1 MLIIQQQYP
10 LQNSGASTSDWIG
23 QVKGRV
29 IYAYD
34 LNTLFPENKGEIEFT
49 DRLDNQNMV
58 HKTVQKYKNR
68 FKEAWE
74 ELSDK

>member
-1 MLIIQQQYP
+1 MIIIQHGHI
-10 LQNSGASTSDWIG
+10 LHNSGASTSDWIG
-23 QVKGRV
+23 RIEGRV

-34 LNTLFPENKGEIEFT
+34 LGTVSSGTIGFT
-49 DRLDNQNMV
+49 DMPDNQNMV

-74 ELSDK
+74 ELSNK

>member
-1 MLIIQQQYP
+1 MIIIKQQEYP
-10 LQNSGASTSDWIG
+10 LQTNGASTSDWIG
-23 QVKGRV
+23 QVKGQV

-34 LNTLFPENKGEIEFT
+34 LNSLLSGVMKFT
-49 DRLDNQNMV
+49 DEPDNQNMV

>member
-1 MLIIQQQYP
+1 MAIIKQEYP
-10 LQNSGASTSDWIG
+10 LRNSSARTSDWIG

-34 LNTLFPENKGEIEFT
+34 LDTLVSGAIEFT
-49 DRLDNQNMV
+49 DRPDNQNMV
-58 HKTVQKYKNR
+58 HKTVHKYKTR

-74 ELSDK
+74 ELSEK

>member
-1 MLIIQQQYP
+1 MAIIQEEYP
-10 LQNSGASTSDWIG
+10 LRNNNATTSDWIG
-23 QVKGRV
+23 QVEGRV

-34 LNTLFPENKGEIEFT
+34 LGTLFSGAIGST
-49 DRLDNQNMV
+49 DMPDTQDTV

>member
-1 MLIIQQQYP
+1 MAIIQEECP
-10 LQNSGASTSDWIG
+10 LRNNSATTSDWIG
-23 QVKGRV
+23 QVKDGV

-34 LNTLFPENKGEIEFT
+34 LGTLSSGAIEFT
-49 DRLDNQNMV
+49 KPDNQNMV
-58 HKTVQKYKNR
+58 HKAVQKYKTR

>member
-1 MLIIQQQYP
+1 MVIIQEEYP
-10 LQNSGASTSDWIG
+10 LRNGSATTSDWIG
-23 QVKGRV
+23 QVKGGV

-34 LNTLFPENKGEIEFT
+34 LSTLCAGVIQFSEPE
-49 DRLDNQNMV
+49 NQNMV
-58 HKTVQKYKNR
+58 HKTVHKYKTR

>member
-1 MLIIQQQYP
+1 MAIIKQEYP
-10 LQNSGASTSDWIG
+10 LRNSSARTSDWIG

-34 LNTLFPENKGEIEFT
+34 LGNLFSGGIELT
-49 DRLDNQNMV
+49 DRPENQNMV
-58 HKTVQKYKNR
+58 HKTVQKYKAR
-68 FKEAWE
+68 FKGAWE

>member
-1 MLIIQQQYP
+1 MIIIHQQEYP
-10 LQNSGASTSDWIG
+10 LNTNGASTNDWIG

-34 LNTLFPENKGEIEFT
+34 LNSLISGAMKFADEP
-49 DRLDNQNMV
+49 DNQHMV
-58 HKTVQKYKNR
+58 HKTVQKYKTR

-74 ELSDK
+74 ELSDR

>member
-1 MLIIQQQYP
+1 MAIIQEEYP
-10 LQNSGASTSDWIG
+10 LRNSNATTSDWIG

-34 LNTLFPENKGEIEFT
+34 LSTLFSGAIEFT
-49 DRLDNQNMV
+49 DMPDNQNMV